1 VLVVLRGYWNLP
13 IVSQHCVTAVRF
25 IQPDPYAAR
34 GLEDGLEKH
43 GERKEN
49 KCEERWGRPRID
61 VSWVRTNAFSERRI
75 VGWGHCAIWSFLFD
89 ER

>member
-1 VLVVLRGYWNLP
+1 MVNYTRTHTILLTISPSSKNMKKKEETPNSRDPVLVVLRGYWNLP

-49 KCEERWGRPRID
+49 K
-61 VSWVRTNAFSERRI
+61 
-75 VGWGHCAIWSFLFD
+75 
-89 ER
+89 